1 MYLLCQE
8 RHKNHIKSLNKRS
21 KVKPMENNK
30 RQKPQESTSYDLDMT
45 SRMRRL
51 SCNGSIQSTF
61 KNPPHQTHSKNT
73 RSKIGQ
79 KTKIRR
85 RVQVREVEAVR
96 DLPTHFVA
104 VSVEYRHYPFS
115 HFHVSWIAL
124 LIDIIDILLCC
135 WFHFC
140 DFLSFYG
147 SWQEKEAFD
156 RHYSASLFSVLRPK
170 ALKTM
175 PKKSRFHTNCN
186 LTGTMY
192 H

>member
-1 MYLLCQE
+1 
-8 RHKNHIKSLNKRS
+8 
-21 KVKPMENNK
+21 MENNK
-30 RQKPQESTSYDLDMT
+30 RQRPQESTSYDLDMT

-96 DLPTHFVA
+96 DLPTHFMA

-115 HFHVSWIAL
+115 RSHVSWIAL

-156 RHYSASLFSVLRPK
+156 RHYSASLFLGPPSK
-170 ALKTM
+170 GIENNA
-175 PKKSRFHTNCN
+175 KKIPISHKLQLNGN
-186 LTGTMY
+186 YVSLIYSSAKVYGNIELN
-192 H
+192 